1 MSQMENVLG
10 GLWEK
15 FPLKTGHRWLNCL
28 LVFVPLSVAFSV
40 LHLSP
45 LLIFVSTALAI
56 APMAGVLGEST
67 SSLAAFAGPTTGGLL
82 NASMGN
88 ATEFIIALFALH
100 EGHIRVVKASLSGS
114 IIGNLLLVLGLSI
127 VVGGAKKDF
136 LRFSRTTTSMHST
149 MLMIAVAALVMP
161 AVFNLTVYGEL
172 RHENATI
179 EHLSLWTSAI
189 LIALYCVN
197 LIFVFWTHRELFQSI
212 KQECCVPE
220 LSRRQALISLALSTA
235 IIALL
240 SEILV
245 SQIEPVTRMV
255 GMSEL
260 FVGVIVIAI
269 IGNAAENSTAIIMA
283 KRQKIDLAMTIATS
297 SSTQIALLIA
307 PVLVFLSVWMGHPM
321 TLVFNGF
328 EIAAIILSVV
338 IVEMISADGET
349 NWFEGA
355 QLLAVYAIVAVA
367 FYFVTE

>member
-1 MSQMENVLG
+1 MENAVSS
-10 GLWEK
+10 LWQK
-15 FPLKTGHRWLNCL
+15 FPLKTGHGWLNCL
-28 LVFVPLSVAFSV
+28 LLFVPVSVILYL

-45 LLIFVSTALAI
+45 VRMLSATALAI
-56 APMAGVLGEST
+56 APMAGVLGECT
-67 SSLAAFAGPTTGGLL
+67 SSLAAYAGPSVGGLL
-82 NASMGN
+82 NASLGN

-100 EGHIRVVKASLSGS
+100 DGHIKVVKASLSGS

-220 LSRRQALISLALSTA
+220 LSRRQALLSL
-235 IIALL
+235 
-240 SEILV
+240 
-245 SQIEPVTRMV
+245 
-255 GMSEL
+255 
-260 FVGVIVIAI
+260 
-269 IGNAAENSTAIIMA
+269 
-283 KRQKIDLAMTIATS
+283 
-297 SSTQIALLIA
+297 
-307 PVLVFLSVWMGHPM
+307 
-321 TLVFNGF
+321 
-328 EIAAIILSVV
+328 
-338 IVEMISADGET
+338 
-349 NWFEGA
+349 
-355 QLLAVYAIVAVA
+355 
-367 FYFVTE
+367 

>member
-1 MSQMENVLG
+1 MENAVSS
-10 GLWEK
+10 LWQK
-15 FPLKTGHRWLNCL
+15 FPLKTGHGWLNCL
-28 LVFVPLSVAFSV
+28 LVFVPLSIAFSL

-45 LLIFVSTALAI
+45 LLIFAATALAI

-67 SSLAAFAGPTTGGLL
+67 SSLAAYAGPTTGGLL
-82 NASMGN
+82 NASLGN

-100 EGHIRVVKASLSGS
+100 GGHIRVVKASLSGS

-172 RHENATI
+172 RHTGDTI
-179 EHLSLWTSAI
+179 ERLSLWTSAI
-189 LIALYCVN
+189 LIALYLAN
-197 LIFVFWTHRELFQSI
+197 LLFVFWTHRALFQSI
-212 KQECCVPE
+212 KQECALPE
-220 LSRRQALISLALSTA
+220 LSRKQAIVGLTLATV
-235 IIALL
+235 IIAIL

-245 SQIEPVTRMV
+245 SQIEPVTQLV

-260 FVGVIVIAI
+260 FVGVIGIAI

-283 KRQKIDLAMTIATS
+283 RRQKIDLAMTIATS

-307 PVLVFLSVWMGHPM
+307 PALVFISVWMGHPM

-328 EIAAIILSVV
+328 EIAAIVLSVL

>member
-1 MSQMENVLG
+1 MESPSALG
-10 GLWEK
+10 RVWHN
-15 FPLKTGHRWLNCL
+15 FPLKTGHSWLNCL
-28 LVFVPLSVAFSV
+28 LVFVPASIILYL

-45 LLIFVSTALAI
+45 LLIFAATALAI

-67 SSLAAFAGPTTGGLL
+67 SSLAAYAGPTAGGLL
-82 NASMGN
+82 NASLGN

-100 EGHIRVVKASLSGS
+100 DGHIRVVKASLSGS

-161 AVFNLTVYGEL
+161 AVFNLTIYGEL
-172 RHENATI
+172 RHTGDTI
-179 EHLSLWTSAI
+179 ERLSLWTSAI

-245 SQIEPVTRMV
+245 SQIEPVT
-255 GMSEL
+255 
-260 FVGVIVIAI
+260 
-269 IGNAAENSTAIIMA
+269 
-283 KRQKIDLAMTIATS
+283 
-297 SSTQIALLIA
+297 
-307 PVLVFLSVWMGHPM
+307 
-321 TLVFNGF
+321 
-328 EIAAIILSVV
+328 
-338 IVEMISADGET
+338 
-349 NWFEGA
+349 
-355 QLLAVYAIVAVA
+355 
-367 FYFVTE
+367 